1 MCLLSLYAG
10 RPAVHAGLVWGHQ
23 PAKHKKD
30 SSIAGV
36 LWRLFEIESTIWRRW
51 GLDQK
56 TCLSAVSGVSAVVV
70 SCVPPPPPQQI
81 HRRNDCRPMWNN
93 RKSRQLPTHASPNTQ
108 QYITITISFMLHT
121 ALDETAVPFFFF
133 VILFTVCAGL
143 YQLRTH

>member
-1 MCLLSLYAG
+1 
-10 RPAVHAGLVWGHQ
+10 
-23 PAKHKKD
+23 
-30 SSIAGV
+30 
-36 LWRLFEIESTIWRRW
+36 
-51 GLDQK
+51 
-56 TCLSAVSGVSAVVV
+56 
-70 SCVPPPPPQQI
+70 
-81 HRRNDCRPMWNN
+81 MWNN